1 MAYDIICGRQPVFE
15 ALRAGRR
22 EVRRVLMARN
32 VRTEASIIAQI
43 LKQVERK
50 ALKLESFALAD
61 LDRICRG
68 GNHQGIAA
76 EVGEYPYVELET
88 LIEETGGR
96 APFLLL
102 VDHVQDPQNLGS
114 MLRTA
119 DAVGVTG
126 VVIPR
131 ERAAEVTAAVVRASS
146 GAAEYV
152 RVAQVTNLHQAMLRL
167 KDQGVRLAGLEGT
180 PEAEDYTGAD
190 LKGPLG
196 LVVGSEGQGLSKLIA
211 DTCDVLLRIPMEGR
225 VGSLNAGVAAA
236 VALYEARRQRSV

>member
-1 MAYDIICGRQPVFE
+1 MSYDIICGRQPVFE

-43 LKQVERK
+43 LKQAERK
-50 ALKLESFALAD
+50 GLKLESFALAD
-61 LDRICRG
+61 LDRICHG

-76 EVGEYPYVELET
+76 EVSEYPYVELDV
-88 LIEETGGR
+88 LIEGPGGR
-96 APFLLL
+96 APLLLL

-167 KDQGVRLAGLEGT
+167 KDQDVRLAGLEGT
-180 PEAEDYTGAD
+180 PEATLYTAAD

-211 DTCDVLLRIPMEGR
+211 DTCDALLRIPMEGR

-236 VALYEARRQRSV
+236 VALYEARRQRAV